1 MQNIIVV
8 GAQWGDEGK
17 GRIID
22 ALAKKADAVVRFQG
36 GSNAGHTVVVNGE
49 KFVFHLIPSGA
60 LRPETK
66 CIIGNGVVVDPKEL
80 LDELESLHSRGIEV
94 NNLYLS
100 SNAHIIMP
108 YHRNIEE
115 IEEEQRGKS
124 RIGTTRKGV
133 GPAYQDKAARRGI
146 RAADLLDKDTLSN
159 KLRINLKFWKSSCGL
174 KFSLEGILKQY
185 LEYGKKLEK
194 YIVDTSLIIHK
205 LLKEDKAILFEGA
218 QGSLLDV
225 DHGTYPFVTSSS
237 ATAGGAC
244 IGTGVGPTRI
254 DKVLGVAKA
263 YTSRVGE
270 GPFPTEIKNE
280 VGELIRKK
288 GQEYGATTGR
298 ARRCGWFD
306 GVVLRY
312 AARVNGLDGLVLTKL
327 DILGGFSKIK
337 ICTTYRYRGKII
349 EDFPSQ
355 ASHWQECEPVY
366 EEMEGWEDDAFEATR
381 IEDFP
386 RSLQKYL
393 NRIEEIGGVPIL
405 FLSLSAERDNL
416 LAMRQD
422 LANLIA

>member
-22 ALAKKADAVVRFQG
+22 ALARKADAVVRFQG

-60 LRPETK
+60 LRPEKK
-66 CIIGNGVVVDPKEL
+66 CIMGNGVVVDPKEL
-80 LDELESLHSRGIEV
+80 LNELESLHSRGIEV
-94 NNLYLS
+94 DNLYLS

-108 YHRNIEE
+108 YHQKIEE
-115 IEEEQRGKS
+115 IEEEQRGKN

-159 KLRINLKFWKSSCGL
+159 KLRINLEFWKSSCGL

-194 YIVDTSLIIHK
+194 YIVDTSLIIHE
-205 LLKEDKAILFEGA
+205 LVKENKAILFEGA

-225 DHGTYPFVTSSS
+225 DHGTYPFVTSSN

-244 IGTGVGPTRI
+244 TGTGVGPTRI

-263 YTSRVGE
+263 YTTRVGE

-280 VGELIRKK
+280 VGELIRKR

-327 DILGGFSKIK
+327 DILGGLSEIK
-337 ICTTYRYRGKII
+337 ICTAYRYRGKII

-355 ASHWQECEPVY
+355 AYHWQECEPVY
-366 EEMEGWEDDAFEATR
+366 EEMEGWEDDAFKATR

-386 RSLQKYL
+386 QSLQKYL
-393 NRIEEIGGVPIL
+393 NKIEEIGGVPIL

-422 LANLIA
+422 SASLLT